1 MPDLI
6 YNVKFKIDSS
16 SANSL
21 KNVVDANA
29 SRQVKELQEALA
41 ILQQRLNS
49 TSNQTKDIDK
59 ETKDYISTANNQ
71 KALVKSLNAEM
82 AKMVRV
88 YGQNSKQAQ
97 TLNEVLVRE
106 NQLLDD
112 TILTLD
118 QYVSNTDLSTDSQT
132 ALFNAIASGNTTI
145 VQGKA
150 RLNEYNRAVASTGNQ
165 VGQMNTQFSAG
176 NQAIFSFSD
185 MIQDSAQFQFGFAQG
200 MRAIGNNIGY
210 TAELMAVM
218 TKNARDQGMTFTQ
231 AMKSSLTGINAFIVG
246 LNIAVTAVT
255 MLSKGMG
262 SAKKESE
269 DLVKA
274 FIDASIALENFGDFD
289 FLDMQKTQ
297 KQIEQ
302 LERFKEE
309 AADNEAQIDA
319 LTEFIEI
326 TDRYGNTF
334 IQQTNSSKKAVEEFR
349 KTLGVMADKTVRE
362 LQKEIDALNKTLENN
377 QQLAEDNKFAKFID
391 DIDYTT
397 RKVLLFSEAGLDAGQ
412 SLQNLSNEL
421 GEEIEMTKSLMST
434 NDEYIAQYEFLV
446 QQYDKVENAIKA
458 KTDAEKKEA
467 EEVKKKAK
475 EEYDALLKIAQG
487 YEERRKMV
495 EGTNQALKELR
506 DADFAKAEADRNK
519 KATEEILKSHEE
531 RIAALSF
538 LDALSERMGMSS
550 KESYADMAQ
559 AEHNKLLQTL
569 SVNGKLKAVYE
580 ERMALM
586 KQEQDMA
593 KETLSVIGK
602 FSVTDELAAP
612 MRGSIAFLEKE
623 IAGLESGYANV
634 TTDAARES
642 LAAVIKG
649 KQEELDAK
657 KAFMEEEKQATEF
670 NAKNIAKS
678 ASFIADGLFENQKA
692 EAVASAIINTYK
704 AATQALASAPPP
716 FGAILMGGVIAS
728 GMAQVKKIMKT
739 KKGDKNADAGSTGG
753 RTTSALV
760 QSKDVEKPTQSI
772 SFMPN
777 KAADM
782 ASSSQSINVE
792 ATVNRRGIA
801 VSASKGN
808 REISS
813 SQVRP

>member
-1 MPDLI
+1 MPDLV

-29 SRQVKELQEALA
+29 SKQVKELQEALA
-41 ILQQRLNS
+41 ILQQKLNS

-71 KALVKSLNAEM
+71 KALVKSLSSEM
-82 AKMVRV
+82 AKTVRV
-88 YGQNSKQAQ
+88 YGENSKQAQ
-97 TLNEVLVRE
+97 TLNDVLLRE
-106 NQLLDD
+106 NQILDN

-118 QYVSNTDLSTDSQT
+118 QYVSNTELSTDAQT
-132 ALFNAIASGNTTI
+132 ALYNSIASGNTTM
-145 VQGKA
+145 VQAKA
-150 RLNEYNRAVASTGNQ
+150 RLNEYKRAISTSGDA

-218 TKNARDQGMTFTQ
+218 TKNAREQGMTFGQ

-255 MLSKGMG
+255 WFGKNVGKSSKEATDAINAFVEA
-262 SAKKESE
+262 SA
-269 DLVKA
+269 
-274 FIDASIALENFGDFD
+274 ALKDTGDFD
-289 FLDMQKTQ
+289 FLDVRKTQ
-297 KQIEQ
+297 AQIKELEDFKKKVADNDAQIESMK
-302 LERFKEE
+302 EYIKVVDRFG
-309 AADNEAQIDA
+309 
-319 LTEFIEI
+319 T
-326 TDRYGNTF
+326 TTF
-334 IQQTNSSKKAVEEFR
+334 KQTSASKKAIKEFE
-349 KTLGVMADKTVRE
+349 KTLGVFGKTTVKE
-362 LQKEIDALNKTLENN
+362 LQKEIDELNQVLKDNE
-377 QQLAEDNKFAKFID
+377 QLAKENQLAMYMQ
-391 DIDYTT
+391 DIDATT
-397 RKVLLFSEAGLDAGQ
+397 NKVLLFTEAGLDAGQ
-412 SLQNLSNEL
+412 SLQDLSNEL
-421 GEEIEMTKSLMST
+421 GQEIEMTKSLMST

-446 QQYDKVENAIKA
+446 QQYDKVEAAIKA

-475 EEYDALLKIAQG
+475 EEYDALLEIAEG

-495 EGTNQALKELR
+495 EATNQAIKQLAQEDYEK
-506 DADFAKAEADRNK
+506 
-519 KATEEILKSHEE
+519 I
-531 RIAALSF
+531 
-538 LDALSERMGMSS
+538 
-550 KESYADMAQ
+550 Q
-559 AEHNKLLQTL
+559 AERAKEAGNQILDTYEKRMKIANDAGIAHYKHYTEFVQVEHSRLLMTL
-569 SVNGKLKAVYE
+569 SVNGKLKDVYA
-580 ERMALM
+580 ERMAMM
-586 KQEQDMA
+586 KEEQDMA

-602 FSVTDELAAP
+602 FTVTDELVAP

-642 LAAVIKG
+642 LATVIKG

-657 KAFMEEEKQATEF
+657 KAFMAEETKVTEF
-670 NAKNIAKS
+670 NGKKMAKA
-678 ASFIADGLFENQKA
+678 ASFISDGLFENEKA

-728 GMAQVKKIMKT
+728 GIAQVKKIMKT
-739 KKGDKNADAGSTGG
+739 KKGDKNVDSGSTGG

-760 QSKDVEKPTQSI
+760 QANEVERPTQSI

-782 ASSSQSINVE
+782 ASSSQPLNVQ
-792 ATVNRRGIA
+792 ATVDRKGIA
-801 VSASKGN
+801 VSASKGS

-813 SQVRP
+813 SQIRP

>member
-29 SRQVKELQEALA
+29 SKQVKELQEALA
-41 ILQQRLNS
+41 ILQQKLNS

-71 KALVKSLNAEM
+71 KALVKSLSSEM
-82 AKMVRV
+82 AKTVRV
-88 YGQNSKQAQ
+88 YGENSKQAQ
-97 TLNEVLVRE
+97 TLNDVLLRE
-106 NQLLDD
+106 NQILDN

-118 QYVSNTDLSTDSQT
+118 QYVSNTELSTDAQT
-132 ALFNAIASGNTTI
+132 ALYNSIASGNTTM
-145 VQGKA
+145 VQAKA
-150 RLNEYNRAVASTGNQ
+150 RLNEYKRAISTSGDA

-218 TKNARDQGMTFTQ
+218 TKNAREQGMTFGQ

-269 DLVKA
+269 DLVKS

-334 IQQTNSSKKAVEEFR
+334 LQQTNSSKKAVEEFR
-349 KTLGVMADKTVRE
+349 KTLGAMAYKTVRE
-362 LQKEIDALNKTLENN
+362 LQKEIDALNKTLEDN
-377 QQLAEDNKFAKFID
+377 QKLAEDNKFAKYID

-397 RKVLLFSEAGLDAGQ
+397 RKVLLFTEAGLDAGQ
-412 SLQNLSNEL
+412 SLQDLSNEL
-421 GEEIEMTKSLMST
+421 GQEIEMTKSLMST

-458 KTDAEKKEA
+458 KTDAQQREADAIKKTA
-467 EEVKKKAK
+467 EEEYKLKLEIK
-475 EEYDALLKIAQG
+475 EG
-487 YEERRKMV
+487 YEKRRKMV
-495 EGTNQALKELR
+495 EATNQAIKEL
-506 DADFAKAEADRNK
+506 AEADYEK
-519 KATEEILKSHEE
+519 I
-531 RIAALSF
+531 
-538 LDALSERMGMSS
+538 
-550 KESYADMAQ
+550 Q
-559 AEHNKLLQTL
+559 AERAKEAGDQILDSYKKRMEIADYFGKFNFKQYTEFVQVEHTRLLMTL
-569 SVNGKLKAVYE
+569 SVNGKLKDVYA
-580 ERMALM
+580 ERMAMM
-586 KQEQDMA
+586 KEEQDMA

-602 FSVTDELAAP
+602 FTVTDELVAP

-623 IAGLESGYANV
+623 IAGLEAGFTNV

-642 LAAVIKG
+642 LAAVIKS

-657 KAFMEEEKQATEF
+657 KAIMAEETKVTEF
-670 NAKNIAKS
+670 NGKKIAQT
-678 ASFIADGLFENQKA
+678 ASFISDGLFENEKA

-704 AATQALASAPPP
+704 AATVALASAPPP

-728 GMAQVKKIMKT
+728 GIAQVKKIMKT
-739 KKGDKNADAGSTGG
+739 KKGDKNIESGGG

-760 QSKDVEKPTQSI
+760 QANEVEQPTQSI

-782 ASSSQSINVE
+782 ASSSQPLNVQ
-792 ATVNRRGIA
+792 ATVDRKGIA

-813 SQVRP
+813 SQIRP

>member
-1 MPDLI
+1 MPDLV

-29 SRQVKELQEALA
+29 SKQVKELQEALA
-41 ILQQRLNS
+41 ILQQKLNS

-71 KALVKSLNAEM
+71 KALVKSLSSEM
-82 AKMVRV
+82 AKTVRV
-88 YGQNSKQAQ
+88 YGENSKQAQ
-97 TLNEVLVRE
+97 TLNDVLLRE
-106 NQLLDD
+106 NQILDN

-118 QYVSNTDLSTDSQT
+118 QYVSNTELSTDAQT
-132 ALFNAIASGNTTI
+132 ALYNSIASGNTTM
-145 VQGKA
+145 VQAKA
-150 RLNEYNRAVASTGNQ
+150 RLNEYKRAISTSGDA

-218 TKNARDQGMTFTQ
+218 TKNAREQGMTFGQ

-255 MLSKGMG
+255 WFGKNVGKSSKEATDAINAFVEA
-262 SAKKESE
+262 SA
-269 DLVKA
+269 
-274 FIDASIALENFGDFD
+274 ALKDTGDFD
-289 FLDMQKTQ
+289 FLDVRKTQ
-297 KQIEQ
+297 AQIKELEDFKKKVADNDAQIESMK
-302 LERFKEE
+302 EYIKVVDRFG
-309 AADNEAQIDA
+309 
-319 LTEFIEI
+319 T
-326 TDRYGNTF
+326 TTF
-334 IQQTNSSKKAVEEFR
+334 KQTSASKKAIKEFE
-349 KTLGVMADKTVRE
+349 KTLGVFGKTTVKE
-362 LQKEIDALNKTLENN
+362 LQKEIDELNQVLKDNE
-377 QQLAEDNKFAKFID
+377 QLAKENQLAMYMQ
-391 DIDYTT
+391 DIDATT
-397 RKVLLFSEAGLDAGQ
+397 NKVLLFTEAGLDAGQ
-412 SLQNLSNEL
+412 SLQDLSNEL
-421 GEEIEMTKSLMST
+421 GQEIEMTKSLMST

-446 QQYDKVENAIKA
+446 QQYDKVEAAIKS

-475 EEYDALLKIAQG
+475 EEYDALLEIAEG

-495 EGTNQALKELR
+495 EATNQAIKQLAQEDYEK
-506 DADFAKAEADRNK
+506 
-519 KATEEILKSHEE
+519 I
-531 RIAALSF
+531 
-538 LDALSERMGMSS
+538 
-550 KESYADMAQ
+550 Q
-559 AEHNKLLQTL
+559 AERAKEAGNQILDTYEKRMKIANDAGIAHYKHYTEFVQVEHSRLLMTL
-569 SVNGKLKAVYE
+569 SVNGKLKDVYA
-580 ERMALM
+580 ERMAMM
-586 KQEQDMA
+586 KEEQDMA

-602 FSVTDELAAP
+602 FTVTDELVAP

-623 IAGLESGYANV
+623 IAGLEAGFTNV

-657 KAFMEEEKQATEF
+657 KAFMAEETKVTEF
-670 NAKNIAKS
+670 NGKKMAKA
-678 ASFIADGLFENQKA
+678 ASFISDGLFENEKA

-728 GMAQVKKIMKT
+728 GIAQVKKIMKT
-739 KKGDKNADAGSTGG
+739 KKGDKNVDSGSTGG

-760 QSKDVEKPTQSI
+760 QANEVERPTQSI

-782 ASSSQSINVE
+782 ASSSQPLNVQ
-792 ATVNRRGIA
+792 ATVDRKGIA
-801 VSASKGN
+801 VSASKGS

-813 SQVRP
+813 SQIRP

>member
-1 MPDLI
+1 MPDLV

-29 SRQVKELQEALA
+29 SKQVKELQEALA
-41 ILQQRLNS
+41 ILQQKLNS

-71 KALVKSLNAEM
+71 KALVKSLSSEM
-82 AKMVRV
+82 AKTVRV
-88 YGQNSKQAQ
+88 YGENSKQAQ
-97 TLNEVLVRE
+97 NLNDVLLRE
-106 NQLLDD
+106 NQILDN

-118 QYVSNTDLSTDSQT
+118 QYVSNTELSTDAQT
-132 ALFNAIASGNTTI
+132 ALYNSIASGNTTM
-145 VQGKA
+145 VQAKA
-150 RLNEYNRAVASTGNQ
+150 RLNEYKRAISTSGDA

-218 TKNARDQGMTFTQ
+218 TKNAREQGMTFGQ

-255 MLSKGMG
+255 WFGKNVGKSSKEATDAINAFVEA
-262 SAKKESE
+262 SA
-269 DLVKA
+269 
-274 FIDASIALENFGDFD
+274 ALKDTGDFD
-289 FLDMQKTQ
+289 FLDVRKTQ
-297 KQIEQ
+297 AQIKELEDFKKKVADNDAQIESMK
-302 LERFKEE
+302 EYIKVVDRFG
-309 AADNEAQIDA
+309 
-319 LTEFIEI
+319 T
-326 TDRYGNTF
+326 TTF
-334 IQQTNSSKKAVEEFR
+334 KQTSASKKAIKEFE
-349 KTLGVMADKTVRE
+349 KTLGVFGKTTVKE
-362 LQKEIDALNKTLENN
+362 LQKEIDELNQVLKDNE
-377 QQLAEDNKFAKFID
+377 QLAKENQLAMYMQ
-391 DIDYTT
+391 DIDATT
-397 RKVLLFSEAGLDAGQ
+397 NKVLLFTEAGLDAGQ
-412 SLQNLSNEL
+412 SLQDLSNEL
-421 GEEIEMTKSLMST
+421 GQEIEMTKSLMST

-446 QQYDKVENAIKA
+446 QQYDKVEAAIKA

-475 EEYDALLKIAQG
+475 EEYDALLEIAEG

-495 EGTNQALKELR
+495 EATNQAIKQLAQEDYEK
-506 DADFAKAEADRNK
+506 
-519 KATEEILKSHEE
+519 I
-531 RIAALSF
+531 
-538 LDALSERMGMSS
+538 
-550 KESYADMAQ
+550 Q
-559 AEHNKLLQTL
+559 AERAKEAGNQILDTYEKRMKIANDAGIAHYKHYTEFVQVEHSRLLMTL
-569 SVNGKLKAVYE
+569 SVNGKLKDVYA
-580 ERMALM
+580 ERMAMM
-586 KQEQDMA
+586 KEEQDMA

-602 FSVTDELAAP
+602 FTVTDELVAP

-623 IAGLESGYANV
+623 IAGLEAGFTNV

-657 KAFMEEEKQATEF
+657 KAFMAEETKVTEF
-670 NAKNIAKS
+670 NGKKMAKA
-678 ASFIADGLFENQKA
+678 ASFISDGLFENEKA

-728 GMAQVKKIMKT
+728 GIAQVKKIMKT
-739 KKGDKNADAGSTGG
+739 KKGDKNVDSGSTGG

-760 QSKDVEKPTQSI
+760 QANEVERPTQSI

-782 ASSSQSINVE
+782 ASSSQPLNVQ
-792 ATVNRRGIA
+792 ATVDRKGIA
-801 VSASKGN
+801 VSASKGS

-813 SQVRP
+813 SQIRP

>member
-97 TLNEVLVRE
+97 TLNEVLIRE

-150 RLNEYNRAVASTGNQ
+150 RLNEYNRAVKSTGNQ

-255 MLSKGMG
+255 WFGKSVGKA
-262 SAKKESE
+262 AKEANDSVL
-269 DLVKA
+269 D
-274 FIDASIALENFGDFD
+274 FIDSSAQLQDVGGFD
-289 FLDMQKTQ
+289 FLDVESIRL
-297 KQIEQ
+297 QIREFEK
-302 LERFKEE
+302 LKDVVKEN
-309 AADNEAQIDA
+309 DDQILA
-319 LTEFIEI
+319 LTKYEQSLAVTGSSSANLSRQ
-326 TDRYGNTF
+326 TDA
-334 IQQTNSSKKAVEEFR
+334 SVKAVEEF
-349 KTLGVMADKTVRE
+349 KKSIGALANVEIKVINEELEKLNENLMLKEGLAELNTLATYMEG
-362 LQKEIDALNKTLENN
+362 IDASTKKL
-377 QQLAEDNKFAKFID
+377 
-391 DIDYTT
+391 
-397 RKVLLFSEAGLDAGQ
+397 LLFTEANLDAGQ
-412 SLQNLSNEL
+412 SLEDLADEL
-421 GEEIEMTKSLMST
+421 KFEIEVTKLLMQT
-434 NDEYIAQYEFLV
+434 NDEHISTYEFLV
-446 QQYDKVENAIKA
+446 QQYDKVEAAIKS
-458 KTDAEKKEA
+458 KTDAEQREADAIKKNA
-467 EEVKKKAK
+467 EE
-475 EEYDALLKIAQG
+475 EYKLRLEIAEG
-487 YEERRKMV
+487 YEKSRKMV
-495 EGTNQALKELR
+495 EATNQAVKEL
-506 DADFAKAEADRNK
+506 AEADYEK
-519 KATEEILKSHEE
+519 I
-531 RIAALSF
+531 
-538 LDALSERMGMSS
+538 
-550 KESYADMAQ
+550 Q
-559 AEHNKLLQTL
+559 AERAKEAGNQILDTYEKRMKIANDAGIAHYKHYTEFVQVEHTRLLMTL
-569 SVNGKLKAVYE
+569 SVNGQLKDVYA
-580 ERMALM
+580 ERMAMM
-586 KQEQDMA
+586 KEEQDMA
-593 KETLSVIGK
+593 KETLNVIGK
-602 FSVTDELAAP
+602 FTVTDDLVAP

-678 ASFIADGLFENQKA
+678 ASFIADGLFENEKA

-739 KKGDKNADAGSTGG
+739 KKGDKNVDAGSTGG

-772 SFMPN
+772 SFIPN

>member
-1 MPDLI
+1 MPDLV

-29 SRQVKELQEALA
+29 SKQVKELQEALA
-41 ILQQRLNS
+41 ILQQKLNS

-71 KALVKSLNAEM
+71 KALVKSLSSEM
-82 AKMVRV
+82 AKTVRV
-88 YGQNSKQAQ
+88 YGENSKQAQ
-97 TLNEVLVRE
+97 NLNDVLLRE
-106 NQLLDD
+106 NQILDN

-118 QYVSNTDLSTDSQT
+118 QYVSNTELSTDAQT
-132 ALFNAIASGNTTI
+132 ALYNSIASGNTTM
-145 VQGKA
+145 VQAKA
-150 RLNEYNRAVASTGNQ
+150 RLNEYKRAISTSGDA

-218 TKNARDQGMTFTQ
+218 TKNAREQGMTFGQ

-255 MLSKGMG
+255 WFGKNVGKSSKEATDAINAFVEA
-262 SAKKESE
+262 SA
-269 DLVKA
+269 
-274 FIDASIALENFGDFD
+274 ALKDTGDFD
-289 FLDMQKTQ
+289 FLDVRKTQ
-297 KQIEQ
+297 AQIKELEDFKKKVADNDAQIESMK
-302 LERFKEE
+302 EYIKVVDRFG
-309 AADNEAQIDA
+309 
-319 LTEFIEI
+319 T
-326 TDRYGNTF
+326 TTF
-334 IQQTNSSKKAVEEFR
+334 KQTSASKKAIKEFE
-349 KTLGVMADKTVRE
+349 KTLGVFGKTTVKE
-362 LQKEIDALNKTLENN
+362 LQKEIDELNQVLKDNE
-377 QQLAEDNKFAKFID
+377 QLAKENQLAMYMQ
-391 DIDYTT
+391 DIDATT
-397 RKVLLFSEAGLDAGQ
+397 NKVLLFTEAGLDAGQ
-412 SLQNLSNEL
+412 SLQDLSNEL
-421 GEEIEMTKSLMST
+421 GQEIEMTKSLMST

-446 QQYDKVENAIKA
+446 QQYDKVEAAIKA

-475 EEYDALLKIAQG
+475 EEYDALLEIAEG

-495 EGTNQALKELR
+495 EATNQAIKQLAQEDYEK
-506 DADFAKAEADRNK
+506 
-519 KATEEILKSHEE
+519 I
-531 RIAALSF
+531 
-538 LDALSERMGMSS
+538 
-550 KESYADMAQ
+550 Q
-559 AEHNKLLQTL
+559 AERAKEAGNQILDTYEKRMKIANDAGIAHYKHYTEFVQVEHSRLLMTL
-569 SVNGKLKAVYE
+569 SVNGKLKDVYA
-580 ERMALM
+580 ERMAMM
-586 KQEQDMA
+586 KEEQDMA

-602 FSVTDELAAP
+602 FTVTDELVAP

-642 LAAVIKG
+642 LATVIKG

-657 KAFMEEEKQATEF
+657 KAFMAEETKVTEF
-670 NAKNIAKS
+670 NGKKMAKA
-678 ASFIADGLFENQKA
+678 ASFISDGLFENEKA

-728 GMAQVKKIMKT
+728 GIAQVKKIMKT
-739 KKGDKNADAGSTGG
+739 KKGDKNVDSGSTGG

-760 QSKDVEKPTQSI
+760 QANEVERPTQSI

-782 ASSSQSINVE
+782 ASSSQPLNVQ
-792 ATVNRRGIA
+792 ATVDRKGIA
-801 VSASKGN
+801 VSASKGS

-813 SQVRP
+813 SQIRP

>member
-1 MPDLI
+1 MPDLV

-29 SRQVKELQEALA
+29 SKQVKELQEALA
-41 ILQQRLNS
+41 ILQQKLNS

-71 KALVKSLNAEM
+71 KALVKSLSSEM
-82 AKMVRV
+82 AKTVRV
-88 YGQNSKQAQ
+88 YGENSKQAQ
-97 TLNEVLVRE
+97 TLNDVLLRE
-106 NQLLDD
+106 NQILDN

-118 QYVSNTDLSTDSQT
+118 QYVSNTELSTDAQT
-132 ALFNAIASGNTTI
+132 ALYNSIASGNTTM
-145 VQGKA
+145 VQAKA
-150 RLNEYNRAVASTGNQ
+150 RLNEYKRAISTSGDA

-185 MIQDSAQFQFGFAQG
+185 MVQDSAQFQFGFAQG

-218 TKNARDQGMTFTQ
+218 TKNAREQGMTFGQ

-255 MLSKGMG
+255 WFGKNVGKSSKEATDAINAFVEA
-262 SAKKESE
+262 SA
-269 DLVKA
+269 
-274 FIDASIALENFGDFD
+274 ALKDTGDFD
-289 FLDMQKTQ
+289 FLDVRKTQ
-297 KQIEQ
+297 AQIKELEDFKKKVADNDAQIESMK
-302 LERFKEE
+302 EYIKVVDRFG
-309 AADNEAQIDA
+309 
-319 LTEFIEI
+319 T
-326 TDRYGNTF
+326 TTF
-334 IQQTNSSKKAVEEFR
+334 KQTSASKKAIKEFE
-349 KTLGVMADKTVRE
+349 KTLGVFGKTTVKE
-362 LQKEIDALNKTLENN
+362 LQKEIDELNQVLKDNE
-377 QQLAEDNKFAKFID
+377 QLAKENQLAMYMQ
-391 DIDYTT
+391 DIDATT
-397 RKVLLFSEAGLDAGQ
+397 NKVLLFTEAGLDAGQ
-412 SLQNLSNEL
+412 SLQDLSNEL
-421 GEEIEMTKSLMST
+421 GQEIEMTKSLMST

-446 QQYDKVENAIKA
+446 QQYDKVEAAIKA

-475 EEYDALLKIAQG
+475 EEYDALLEIAEG

-495 EGTNQALKELR
+495 EATNQAIKQLAQEDYEK
-506 DADFAKAEADRNK
+506 
-519 KATEEILKSHEE
+519 I
-531 RIAALSF
+531 
-538 LDALSERMGMSS
+538 
-550 KESYADMAQ
+550 Q
-559 AEHNKLLQTL
+559 AERAKEAGNQILDTYEKRMKIANDAGIAHYKHYTEFVQVEHSRLLMTL
-569 SVNGKLKAVYE
+569 SVNGKLKDVYA
-580 ERMALM
+580 ERMAMM
-586 KQEQDMA
+586 KEEQDMA

-602 FSVTDELAAP
+602 FTVTDELVAP

-623 IAGLESGYANV
+623 IAGLEAGFTNV

-657 KAFMEEEKQATEF
+657 KAFMAEETKVTEF
-670 NAKNIAKS
+670 NGKKMAKA
-678 ASFIADGLFENQKA
+678 ASFISDGLFENEKA

-728 GMAQVKKIMKT
+728 GIAQVKKIMKT
-739 KKGDKNADAGSTGG
+739 KKGDKNVDSGSTGG

-760 QSKDVEKPTQSI
+760 QANEVEQPTQSI

-782 ASSSQSINVE
+782 ASSSQPLNVQ
-792 ATVNRRGIA
+792 ATVDRKGIA
-801 VSASKGN
+801 VSASKGS

-813 SQVRP
+813 SQIRP

>member
-97 TLNEVLVRE
+97 TLNEVLIRE

-150 RLNEYNRAVASTGNQ
+150 RLNEYNRAVKSTGNQ

-255 MLSKGMG
+255 WFGKSVGKA
-262 SAKKESE
+262 AKEANDSVL
-269 DLVKA
+269 D
-274 FIDASIALENFGDFD
+274 FIDSSAQLQDVGGFD
-289 FLDMQKTQ
+289 FLDVESIRL
-297 KQIEQ
+297 QIREFEK
-302 LERFKEE
+302 LKDVVKEN
-309 AADNEAQIDA
+309 DDQILA
-319 LTEFIEI
+319 LTKYEQSLAVTGSSSANLSRQ
-326 TDRYGNTF
+326 TDA
-334 IQQTNSSKKAVEEFR
+334 SVKAVEEF
-349 KTLGVMADKTVRE
+349 KKSIGALANVEIKVINEELEKLNENLMLKEGLAELNTLATYMEG
-362 LQKEIDALNKTLENN
+362 IDASTK
-377 QQLAEDNKFAKFID
+377 
-391 DIDYTT
+391 
-397 RKVLLFSEAGLDAGQ
+397 KVLLFTEANLDAGQ
-412 SLQNLSNEL
+412 SLEDLADEL
-421 GEEIEMTKSLMST
+421 KFEIEVTKLLMQT
-434 NDEYIAQYEFLV
+434 NDEHISTYEFLV
-446 QQYDKVENAIKA
+446 QQYDKVEAAIKS
-458 KTDAEKKEA
+458 KTDAEQREADAIKKNA
-467 EEVKKKAK
+467 EE
-475 EEYDALLKIAQG
+475 EYKLRLEIAEG
-487 YEERRKMV
+487 YEKSRKMV
-495 EGTNQALKELR
+495 EATNQAVKEL
-506 DADFAKAEADRNK
+506 AEADYEK
-519 KATEEILKSHEE
+519 I
-531 RIAALSF
+531 
-538 LDALSERMGMSS
+538 
-550 KESYADMAQ
+550 Q
-559 AEHNKLLQTL
+559 AERAKEAGDQILDTYEKRMKIANDAGIAHYKHYTEFVQVEHTRLLMTL
-569 SVNGKLKAVYE
+569 SVNGQLKDVYA
-580 ERMALM
+580 ERMAMM
-586 KQEQDMA
+586 KEEQDMA
-593 KETLSVIGK
+593 KETLNVIGK
-602 FSVTDELAAP
+602 FTVTDDLVAP

-678 ASFIADGLFENQKA
+678 ASFIADGLFENEKA

-739 KKGDKNADAGSTGG
+739 KKGDKNVDAGSTGG

-760 QSKDVEKPTQSI
+760 QSKDVEKPAQSI

>member
-1 MPDLI
+1 MPDLV

-29 SRQVKELQEALA
+29 SKQVKELQEALA
-41 ILQQRLNS
+41 ILQQKLNS

-71 KALVKSLNAEM
+71 KALVKSLSSEM
-82 AKMVRV
+82 AKTVRV
-88 YGQNSKQAQ
+88 YGENSKQAQ
-97 TLNEVLVRE
+97 NLNDVLLRE
-106 NQLLDD
+106 NQILDN

-118 QYVSNTDLSTDSQT
+118 QYVSNTELSTDAQT
-132 ALFNAIASGNTTI
+132 ALYNSIASGNTTM
-145 VQGKA
+145 VQAKA
-150 RLNEYNRAVASTGNQ
+150 RLNEYKRAISTSGDA

-185 MIQDSAQFQFGFAQG
+185 MVQDSAQFQFGFAQG

-218 TKNARDQGMTFTQ
+218 TKNAREQGMTFGQ

-255 MLSKGMG
+255 WFGKNVGKSSKEATDAINAFVEA
-262 SAKKESE
+262 SA
-269 DLVKA
+269 
-274 FIDASIALENFGDFD
+274 ALKDTGDFD
-289 FLDMQKTQ
+289 FLDVRKTQ
-297 KQIEQ
+297 AQIKELEDFKKKVADNDAQIESMK
-302 LERFKEE
+302 EYIKVVDRFG
-309 AADNEAQIDA
+309 
-319 LTEFIEI
+319 T
-326 TDRYGNTF
+326 TTF
-334 IQQTNSSKKAVEEFR
+334 KQTSASKKAIKEFE
-349 KTLGVMADKTVRE
+349 KTLGVFGKTTVKE
-362 LQKEIDALNKTLENN
+362 LQKEIDELNQVLKDNE
-377 QQLAEDNKFAKFID
+377 QLAKENQLAMYMQ
-391 DIDYTT
+391 DIDATT
-397 RKVLLFSEAGLDAGQ
+397 NKVLLFTEAGLDAGQ
-412 SLQNLSNEL
+412 SLQDLSNEL
-421 GEEIEMTKSLMST
+421 GQEIEMTKSLMST

-446 QQYDKVENAIKA
+446 QQYDKVEAAIKA

-475 EEYDALLKIAQG
+475 EEYDALLEIAEG

-495 EGTNQALKELR
+495 EATNQAIKQLAQEDYEK
-506 DADFAKAEADRNK
+506 
-519 KATEEILKSHEE
+519 I
-531 RIAALSF
+531 
-538 LDALSERMGMSS
+538 
-550 KESYADMAQ
+550 Q
-559 AEHNKLLQTL
+559 AERAKEAGNQILDTYEKRMKIANDAGIAHYKHYTEFVQVEHSRLLMTL
-569 SVNGKLKAVYE
+569 SVNGKLKDVYA
-580 ERMALM
+580 ERMAMM
-586 KQEQDMA
+586 KEEQDMA

-602 FSVTDELAAP
+602 FTVTDELVAP

-642 LAAVIKG
+642 LATVIKG

-657 KAFMEEEKQATEF
+657 KAFMAEETKVTEF
-670 NAKNIAKS
+670 NGKKMAKA
-678 ASFIADGLFENQKA
+678 ASFISDGLFENEKA

-728 GMAQVKKIMKT
+728 GIAQVKKIMKT
-739 KKGDKNADAGSTGG
+739 KKGDKNVDSGSTGG

-760 QSKDVEKPTQSI
+760 QANEVERPTQSI

-782 ASSSQSINVE
+782 ASSSQPLNVQ
-792 ATVNRRGIA
+792 ATVDRKGIA
-801 VSASKGN
+801 VSASKGS

-813 SQVRP
+813 SQIRP